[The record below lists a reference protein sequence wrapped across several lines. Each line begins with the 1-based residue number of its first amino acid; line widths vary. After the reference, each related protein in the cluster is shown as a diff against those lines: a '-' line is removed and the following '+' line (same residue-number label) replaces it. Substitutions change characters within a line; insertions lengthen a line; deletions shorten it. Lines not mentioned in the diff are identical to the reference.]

1 MSNLL
6 QFVTGS
12 RSRPLESAILNSA
25 RDVIQRAKVDDL
37 SVSRESIFSSSQR
50 EAIEACVFCHKGIL
64 LEGKTLVDTV
74 KPKIEWSLKAKKKL
88 QSCACCA
95 LPEDD
100 DNPGPDGFKTRWKNS
115 TGFVDGK
122 VMFAFDPTKFTTPR

>member
-37 SVSRESIFSSSQR
+37 SVSRESILSSSQR
-50 EAIEACVFCHKGIL
+50 EG
-64 LEGKTLVDTV
+64 EGEE
-74 KPKIEWSLKAKKKL
+74 IGAME
-88 QSCACCA
+88 
-95 LPEDD
+95 
-100 DNPGPDGFKTRWKNS
+100 
-115 TGFVDGK
+115 
-122 VMFAFDPTKFTTPR
+122 